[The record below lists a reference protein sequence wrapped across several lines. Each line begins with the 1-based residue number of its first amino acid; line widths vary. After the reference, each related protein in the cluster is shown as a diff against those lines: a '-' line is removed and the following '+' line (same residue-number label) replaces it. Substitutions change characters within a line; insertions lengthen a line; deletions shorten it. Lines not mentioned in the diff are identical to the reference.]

1 MFRSNGMP
9 MSGKSSDKTI
19 FVCSAC
25 GKSFSRWMGKCAD
38 CGEWNTIIEE
48 KVAVSKPKG
57 RGTTLLDTGAT
68 PIGRCNSRQ
77 QPVIRCGLEEFDQLL
92 GGGIVPDSSI
102 LIGGEPGIGKSTLML
117 QVAGGLAQQGLSALY
132 CTGEESTQQVG
143 MRGARVGITTDYL
156 QIAAVRELPQIYA
169 MIDRIK
175 PSVVIIDS
183 VQTLYDPDL
192 ESAPGTVSQIRS
204 TAAELVDFCKRGE
217 MLLVLIG
224 HITKDGAIAGP
235 KILEHLVDVVLY
247 FEGESHNWFRLLR
260 VKKNRFGP
268 ASEIG
273 IFQIGEEGLFAVG
286 NPSELFLNEYPE
298 DIPGRAVVTAV
309 EGQRPLL
316 LEIQAL
322 ATQTNFGFPQRVS
335 SGYDSRRLALMLAI
349 LEKRQRIP
357 FGQRDVFVNLAG
369 GLKIDDPALDL
380 GLMASLI
387 SSVEDIPVQPQTVI
401 IGEVGLS
408 GEVRAVPYTD
418 RRIAEA
424 AKLGFQRIILPRKNL
439 RGLKPQKDLTLIGIE
454 KLQEL
459 PKAVLM

>member
-1 MFRSNGMP
+1 
-9 MSGKSSDKTI
+9 MSTKSGDKTI
-19 FVCSAC
+19 FVCSSC
-25 GKSFSRWMGKCAD
+25 GRSFSRWMGKCPD

-48 KVAVSKPKG
+48 KV
-57 RGTTLLDTGAT
+57 TTRKSRATAIVTGAEAV
-68 PIGRCNSRQ
+68 PISQ
-77 QPVIRCGLEEFDQLL
+77 AHAHSQPVIKCGLEEFDQLL

-117 QVAGGLAQQGLSALY
+117 QIAGKLADLNLTTLY
-132 CTGEESTQQVG
+132 LTGEESTQQVAL
-143 MRGARVGITTDYL
+143 RGRRIGVNQDGVNVAP
-156 QIAAVRELPQIYA
+156 VRELPQIYA
-169 MIDRIK
+169 LIDQIK
-175 PSVVIIDS
+175 PFMVIIDS

-204 TAAELVDFCKRGE
+204 AASELVDFCKRGE
-217 MLLVLIG
+217 MILVLIG

-247 FEGESHNWFRLLR
+247 FEGESQNAFRLLR

-273 IFQIGEEGLFAVG
+273 IFQIQEEGLIAVA
-286 NPSELFLNEYPE
+286 NPSELFLNSYPD

-309 EGQRPLL
+309 EGQRPIL

-369 GLKIDDPALDL
+369 GLKIDDPSLDL
-380 GLMASLI
+380 GLAAALI

-401 IGEVGLS
+401 IGELGLS
-408 GEVRAVPYTD
+408 GEVRAVPYIE
-418 RRIAEA
+418 RRVAEA
-424 AKLGFQRIILPRKNL
+424 AKLGFDKIVLPMKNL
-439 RGLKPQKDLTLIGIE
+439 KGMKPKSGLTMVGIE
-454 KLQEL
+454 KLSEL
-459 PKAVLM
+459 PKAALL

>member
-1 MFRSNGMP
+1 VGT
-9 MSGKSSDKTI
+9 KSSDKTI

-25 GKSFSRWMGKCAD
+25 GRSFSRWMGKCPD

-48 KVAVSKPKG
+48 KVSIPKPKSHVAAG
-57 RGTTLLDTGAT
+57 GVDAT
-68 PIGRCNSRQ
+68 PIAFCNSEHH
-77 QPVIRCGLEEFDQLL
+77 VIVRSGIDEFDLLL

-117 QVAGGLAQQGLSALY
+117 QVAGGLARQGLTALY
-132 CTGEESTQQVG
+132 LTGEESTQQVG
-143 MRGARVGITTDYL
+143 QRGRRIGVQSQSL
-156 QIAAVRELPQIYA
+156 QVAAVREMPQIYSL
-169 MIDRIK
+169 IDRIK
-175 PSVVIIDS
+175 PAAVIIDS

-204 TAAELVDFCKRGE
+204 TAAELVDFCKRNE
-217 MLLVLIG
+217 MVLILIG

-273 IFQIGEEGLFAVG
+273 IFQIGEEGLFAVA

-380 GLMASLI
+380 GLVAALI
-387 SSVEDIPVQPQTVI
+387 SSVEDVPVQPQTVL

-408 GEVRAVPYTD
+408 GEVRAVPYAE
-418 RRIAEA
+418 RRVTEA
-424 AKLGFQRIILPRKNL
+424 IKLGFQRIILPRKNL
-439 RGLKPQKDLTLIGIE
+439 KGLKPHRDVTLAGIE

-459 PKAVLM
+459 PKAALL

>member
-1 MFRSNGMP
+1 MANQ
-9 MSGKSSDKTI
+9 
-19 FVCSAC
+19 
-25 GKSFSRWMGKCAD
+25 
-38 CGEWNTIIEE
+38 N
-48 KVAVSKPKG
+48 
-57 RGTTLLDTGAT
+57 
-68 PIGRCNSRQ
+68 
-77 QPVIRCGLEEFDQLL
+77 
-92 GGGIVPDSSI
+92 
-102 LIGGEPGIGKSTLML
+102 
-117 QVAGGLAQQGLSALY
+117 LSALY

-143 MRGARVGITTDYL
+143 MRGKRIGIKSELL

-169 MIDRIK
+169 LIDRIK
-175 PSVVIIDS
+175 PAVVVIDS
-183 VQTLYDPDL
+183 VQTLYDPEL

-204 TAAELVDFCKRGE
+204 TAAELVDFCKRGD

-349 LEKRQRIP
+349 LEKRQRIQ

-380 GLMASLI
+380 GLVAALI
-387 SSVEDIPVQPQTVI
+387 SSVEDIP
-401 IGEVGLS
+401 G
-408 GEVRAVPYTD
+408 
-418 RRIAEA
+418 A
-424 AKLGFQRIILPRKNL
+424 AA
-439 RGLKPQKDLTLIGIE
+439 DS
-454 KLQEL
+454 
-459 PKAVLM
+459 ADW